1 MKIEPSEA
9 EGTHPVDREM
19 IPNVIKVRSCK
30 RFHRFSSCN
39 KVVDMPVEV
48 QRQEPMVS
56 SNRSRE
62 NDCGSVTA
70 NPTRSQCCSEVTLNV
85 KVTE

>member
-1 MKIEPSEA
+1 MISMALSGKD
-9 EGTHPVDREM
+9 VD
-19 IPNVIKVRSCK
+19 VIKVRSCK
-30 RFHRFSSCN
+30 RFHRTSSCN

-62 NDCGSVTA
+62 NDYDSVTT
-70 NPTRSQCCSEVTLNV
+70 NPSRSQC
-85 KVTE
+85 